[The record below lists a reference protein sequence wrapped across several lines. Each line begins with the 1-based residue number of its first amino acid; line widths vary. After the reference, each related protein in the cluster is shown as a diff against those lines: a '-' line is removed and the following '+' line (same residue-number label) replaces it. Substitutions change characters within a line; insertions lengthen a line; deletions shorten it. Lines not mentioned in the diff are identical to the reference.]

1 MATHTVRP
9 VWEQFKSCVSIQ
21 PNGRGNIYLTEWALN
36 DLGLLFEQQ
45 TLSAENVYLHFKCF
59 IVSTDSNHF
68 GDFVHLGNT
77 CNRKC
82 RHSQINEIKPFLN
95 HYYNFAWSFVV
106 VFIFINEKTCFKTHW
121 LHCSVGYDGAKRE
134 KHLSLSYPTQTSL
147 GFQNEQLVE
156 AVESKA
162 IYETQESRRLLGCSV
177 PGGCV

>member
-1 MATHTVRP
+1 MSPEWSWVAIWTAIFISRKLIFAFQMFHSLHR
-9 VWEQFKSCVSIQ
+9 FKPLWRCCTSRQ
-21 PNGRGNIYLTEWALN
+21 YM
-36 DLGLLFEQQ
+36 QQ
-45 TLSAENVYLHFKCF
+45 EVQTFTNK
-59 IVSTDSNHF
+59 SNKGSSHESVF
-68 GDFVHLGNT
+68 F
-77 CNRKC
+77 
-82 RHSQINEIKPFLN
+82 N

-162 IYETQESRRLLGCSV
+162 ICETQESRRLLGCSV
-177 PGGCV
+177 LGGGV